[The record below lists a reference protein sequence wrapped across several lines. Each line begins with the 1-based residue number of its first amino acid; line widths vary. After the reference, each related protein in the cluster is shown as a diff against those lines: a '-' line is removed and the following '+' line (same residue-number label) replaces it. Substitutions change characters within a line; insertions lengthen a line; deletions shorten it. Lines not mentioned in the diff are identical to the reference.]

1 MRLFMGKISYVHGP
15 SSSIFQMYQAMR
27 QGLDDAV
34 TIHCEEQLDGTNPL
48 LNRWDLWDF
57 SDG

>member
-1 MRLFMGKISYVHGP
+1 MGKISYVHGP
-15 SSSIFQMYQAMR
+15 SSSIFQMYQDMR

-57 SDG
+57 SG